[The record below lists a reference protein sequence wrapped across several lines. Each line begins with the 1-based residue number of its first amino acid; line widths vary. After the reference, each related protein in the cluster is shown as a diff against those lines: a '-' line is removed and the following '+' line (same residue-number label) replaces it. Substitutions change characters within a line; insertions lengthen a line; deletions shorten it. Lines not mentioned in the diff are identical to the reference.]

1 MKYSQAGFG
10 RVFILRLE
18 DGEILHEEIERF
30 AMEESIKSA
39 AVIAICGADRESR
52 LIVGPKE
59 GRSKTIEP
67 METLLDEV
75 HEIMG
80 VGTIFPDE
88 QNKPVLHMHASC
100 GRKESTV
107 TGCVRKGVKTWHIM
121 EVVILEITGSNAKR
135 KFDASTGF
143 SLLNP

>member
-1 MKYSQAGFG
+1 MKYSQASLG

-30 AMEESIKSA
+30 AMEKSIKSA
-39 AVIAICGADRESR
+39 SVVAIGGADRESK
-52 LIVGPKE
+52 LIVGPRE

-75 HEIMG
+75 HEIAG

-88 QNKPVLHMHASC
+88 KNSPKLHMHISC
-100 GRKESTV
+100 GREKSTV
-107 TGCVRKGVKTWHIM
+107 TGCVRQGVKTWHIM
-121 EVVILEITGSNAKR
+121 EVIIFELIDTTAKR
-135 KFDASTGF
+135 RFDVGTGF
-143 SLLNP
+143 ALLEP